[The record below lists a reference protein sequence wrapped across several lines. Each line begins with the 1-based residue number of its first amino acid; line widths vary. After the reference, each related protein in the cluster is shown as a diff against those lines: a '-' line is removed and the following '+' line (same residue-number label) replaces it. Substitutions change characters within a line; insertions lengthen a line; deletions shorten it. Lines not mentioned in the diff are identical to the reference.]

1 MHSNQ
6 EKQQQHSGWSTLQ
19 IQILQELVG
28 TARRMGDPVAAARH
42 MAFVIQNLDADL
54 TPTEKAELCQQL
66 NVLTAKVRR
75 VADGEMD
82 IDSDHICHPLS
93 TTLPSLENCRY
104 ILHLIIR
111 YTLVLHKGS
120 WQLHPAHRA
129 RRDHPARRQ
138 PLHGARRRTVRA
150 AKAAGRPAARQ
161 GGQGRREG
169 LGAIP
174 LHTHRYACP
183 SMTQF
188 SFYLNSQPPEYCWV
202 GSLISKPYVIES
214 FSCISWR

>member
-6 EKQQQHSGWSTLQ
+6 EKQQQQSGWSTLQ

-82 IDSDHICHPLS
+82 IDSDHIV
-93 TTLPSLENCRY
+93 
-104 ILHLIIR
+104 IL
-111 YTLVLHKGS
+111 
-120 WQLHPAHRA
+120 
-129 RRDHPARRQ
+129 
-138 PLHGARRRTVRA
+138 
-150 AKAAGRPAARQ
+150 
-161 GGQGRREG
+161 
-169 LGAIP
+169 
-174 LHTHRYACP
+174 
-183 SMTQF
+183 
-188 SFYLNSQPPEYCWV
+188 
-202 GSLISKPYVIES
+202 
-214 FSCISWR
+214 